1 MSGLMTT
8 RPESM
13 AAAICPA
20 DHSAHRSSPVMTS
33 SSTHESTRGVPLIG
47 QPSVATEQRH
57 DLVGTQA
64 GHVAAGSRVTQP
76 PHQALPPG
84 FGSFRTH
91 NLQCAVEVDDFDL
104 VASMQVVLVP
114 QVRRDGHL
122 ALTVQHHDALPSG
135 YPVLRLPRNT
145 NTAGRPR
152 PTKATVGVLASGPPR

>member
-20 DHSAHRSSPVMTS
+20 DQSAHRSSPVMTS
-33 SSTHESTRGVPLIG
+33 SSTHESTSVVALIA
-47 QPSVATEQRH
+47 PRSVATKQRH
-57 DLVGTQA
+57 DLVGAQA

-76 PHQALPPG
+76 ARQALPPG

-91 NLQCAVEVDDFDL
+91 NLQRAVEVDDFDL
-104 VASMQVVLVP
+104 VANMQAVLVP

-122 ALTVQHHDALPSG
+122 TLAVQHHDALPSP

-145 NTAGRPR
+145 TSRSTETHEGD
-152 PTKATVGVLASGPPR
+152 